1 MIRRPPRSTLFPYT
15 TLFRSVL
22 PLPWKCG
29 ANPVVKSRW
38 HDPYRLRG
46 FGFFPQNHQH
56 LGTLAL
62 PRSTEPLDFVDC
74 HGIQKEMIHQGSYI
88 ARLLPDNLR
97 GGVLEDARPMLAW
110 LELRADEIFDSLA
123 DPPHARISFACRA
136 EQLHDFGRQRW
147 RIEQGPAFI
156 ENRDAWQSS
165 LTRCARGHGVGDEH
179 AHRSF
184 ESRVRAQT
192 LHIEEEPVAIKP
204 HGGLCV
210 EQPGVDA
217 FLTCPRS

>member
-1 MIRRPPRSTLFPYT
+1 
-15 TLFRSVL
+15 
-22 PLPWKCG
+22 
-29 ANPVVKSRW
+29 
-38 HDPYRLRG
+38 
-46 FGFFPQNHQH
+46 
-56 LGTLAL
+56 
-62 PRSTEPLDFVDC
+62 
-74 HGIQKEMIHQGSYI
+74 
-88 ARLLPDNLR
+88 
-97 GGVLEDARPMLAW
+97 MLAW

-184 ESRVRAQT
+184 ESRGRAQT
-192 LHIEEEPVAIKP
+192 LQMEEEPVAIKP
-204 HGGLCV
+204 HRRLCG

-217 FLTCPRS
+217 YLTRSPSKFYGDDPPVKPRPPYLLYGTPVSTRR

>member
-1 MIRRPPRSTLFPYT
+1 
-15 TLFRSVL
+15 
-22 PLPWKCG
+22 
-29 ANPVVKSRW
+29 
-38 HDPYRLRG
+38 
-46 FGFFPQNHQH
+46 
-56 LGTLAL
+56 
-62 PRSTEPLDFVDC
+62 
-74 HGIQKEMIHQGSYI
+74 
-88 ARLLPDNLR
+88 
-97 GGVLEDARPMLAW
+97 MLAW

-184 ESRVRAQT
+184 ESRGRAQT

-204 HGGLCV
+204 HGGLYV
-210 EQPGVDA
+210 EQPGVDP
-217 FLTCPRS
+217 FLTCPCSKFYGGEARFRHGALPLFFVTPVCPLLAQVI

>member
-1 MIRRPPRSTLFPYT
+1 MAFRQSLTPFPIHSWISQLRNLYTPIAINPPR
-15 TLFRSVL
+15 RSRTPCKRRIPKVRAERSHR
-22 PLPWKCG
+22 G
-29 ANPVVKSRW
+29 AFIAQPPAHSSGPR
-38 HDPYRLRG
+38 
-46 FGFFPQNHQH
+46 FPQAAALPPQAPVGTCQPGPCSNRAVADRLAS
-56 LGTLAL
+56 LGTRNGTSA
-62 PRSTEPLDFVDC
+62 PV
-74 HGIQKEMIHQGSYI
+74 EMCCKSSS
-88 ARLLPDNLR
+88 P
-97 GGVLEDARPMLAW
+97 
-110 LELRADEIFDSLA
+110 
-123 DPPHARISFACRA
+123 
-136 EQLHDFGRQRW
+136 EQLHDSGRQRG